1 MWYNIIFNC
10 LFVMIFKYKII
21 NVGINVR
28 DILVGNLCCVIY
40 CYWVIFIVFILLYKS
55 WLVNSKKV
63 GFVLE
68 DVFVLCK
75 Y

>member
-68 DVFVLCK
+68 GVFVLCK